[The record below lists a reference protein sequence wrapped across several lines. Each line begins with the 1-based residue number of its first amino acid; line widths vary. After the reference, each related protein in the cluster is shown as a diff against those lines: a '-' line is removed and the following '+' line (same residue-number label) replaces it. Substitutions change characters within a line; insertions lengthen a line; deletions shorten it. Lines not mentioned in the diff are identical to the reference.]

1 MSEWRHLT
9 IRIAQAVYELKT
21 VDQQVCDL
29 LETTAHIDA
38 CMGTVRLLRRQKS
51 AVLPSTLK
59 IWIDRVIIDA
69 DKAVQNVAALIEP
82 ARIDMRTNFGKVSLK
97 NKFAFVLRGSSQ
109 INTNLHKL
117 NIIHQS
123 LNSAMMILSASIA
136 DLENEGGSRPIGN
149 VNANHKPPP
158 AYGEINQLRRERKK
172 YISSSLMM
180 RSPHDSTLPDSPFG
194 KEIYELDSEPVIA
207 TDQRASVPTPVVIAQ
222 QEPPKSGFTPD
233 DGLIPLETPD
243 DGPMPVEDRG
253 ELPSPPIDPSNSHRK
268 NLYMDGADG
277 LQVVMSDL
285 PEFAGDLN
293 GVNMDSNSRMHWQPT
308 HLPPRS
314 PHQSRPGSLLTCN
327 ARTGSVLSNHDIP
340 FQLLPGQASPGVNS
354 SSHSRNPSYLGS
366 STIPPN
372 STANHHMSYTP
383 PLPSDPELFLHNIP
397 STTSLA
403 STVHRQSAYNPQS
416 PPQATPTHEQVQLNL
431 QPPTPTPTP
440 TQTQTQTRPQI
451 YTQHTQPQPDTS
463 LENNASR
470 VRGPPLRGKER
481 REKWMEYHA
490 NR

>member
-9 IRIAQAVYELKT
+9 IRISQAVYELKT
-21 VDQQVCDL
+21 VDQQAHDL

-51 AVLPSTLK
+51 ALLHSPLK
-59 IWIDRVIIDA
+59 IWIDRVITDA

-82 ARIDMRTNFGKVSLK
+82 ARIDMRTNCGKVSLK
-97 NKFAFVLRGSSQ
+97 NKFAFVLRDSSRVG
-109 INTNLHKL
+109 TNLHKL

-149 VNANHKPPP
+149 MNADHKPPP
-158 AYGEINQLRRERKK
+158 AYGEITQLRREEKK
-172 YISSSLMM
+172 SISSSLKT
-180 RSPHDSTLPDSPFG
+180 RSLHDSTSPFERG
-194 KEIYELDSEPVIA
+194 IYELDSRTVMA
-207 TDQRASVPTPVVIAQ
+207 TDQRASVPTR
-222 QEPPKSGFTPD
+222 EPPKSGFTPD
-233 DGLIPLETPD
+233 DGLIPVEPPD
-243 DGPMPVEDRG
+243 DGLMPVEACG
-253 ELPSPPIDPSNSHRK
+253 ELPSSSIDPSNSHRK
-268 NLYMDGADG
+268 NLYTDGADG

-285 PEFAGDLN
+285 PEFVGDSN
-293 GVNMDSNSRMHWQPT
+293 GVNMDSNSRMHWQST
-308 HLPPRS
+308 HLLPRS
-314 PHQSRPGSLLTCN
+314 PHQSRPGSLLN

-340 FQLLPGQASPGVNS
+340 LQLLPGQVSPGVNS
-354 SSHSRNPSYLGS
+354 SRHSRNSSYLGS
-366 STIPPN
+366 ATIPPN

-383 PLPSDPELFLHNIP
+383 PPPSNPELFLHNIP

-431 QPPTPTPTP
+431 QPPAPAPTPTPTP

-451 YTQHTQPQPDTS
+451 YTQHTQPQPDTP

-470 VRGPPLRGKER
+470 VRGRPLSGKER
-481 REKWMEYHA
+481 RERYLEYLA
-490 NR
+490 NRPVTN

>member
-1 MSEWRHLT
+1 LT

-38 CMGTVRLLRRQKS
+38 CMSTVRLLRRQKS
-51 AVLPSTLK
+51 AVLHSTLK

-97 NKFAFVLRGSSQ
+97 NKFAFVLRNSSQ
-109 INTNLHKL
+109 IKNNLHKL

-136 DLENEGGSRPIGN
+136 DLDNEGGSRPIGN
-149 VNANHKPPP
+149 VNTDHKPPP

-172 YISSSLMM
+172 SISSFLMT
-180 RSPHDSTLPDSPFG
+180 RSPHDSTSPDSPFG
-194 KEIYELDSEPVIA
+194 KEIYELDSEPVK
-207 TDQRASVPTPVVIAQ
+207 RASVPTPVAIAQ

-243 DGPMPVEDRG
+243 DGLMPVEDRG

-277 LQVVMSDL
+277 PQVVMSDL
-285 PEFAGDLN
+285 PEFVGDLN
-293 GVNMDSNSRMHWQPT
+293 GVNMDSNSRMHWQFT

-314 PHQSRPGSLLTCN
+314 THQSRPDSLLTCN
-327 ARTGSVLSNHDIP
+327 ARTGSVLSNHIP
-340 FQLLPGQASPGVNS
+340 LQLLPGQASPGD
-354 SSHSRNPSYLGS
+354 SRNPSYLGS
-366 STIPPN
+366 STN
-372 STANHHMSYTP
+372 STVNHHMSYTP

-403 STVHRQSAYNPQS
+403 STVHRQSVHNPQS

-470 VRGPPLRGKER
+470 VRGRPLSGKER